1 MSGVNSS
8 MKLKSNPSLLP
19 ELNPLYDP
27 WDPIRSYR
35 KMGKHVVTS
44 VELTITNLCN
54 MRCEH
59 CAVGDSLTMTEGPKL
74 PLSLILHR
82 LDEVEY
88 LETISITGGEPSYH
102 EKTVRE
108 YIVPILQY
116 ARDRG
121 IRTQINSNLT
131 LDLSRYE
138 MIAPY
143 LDVMHISFNYLNVDD
158 FHQVGFA
165 NASHP
170 VSRDTA
176 ERMYERMVENTASL
190 SRDGLFISAESMINT
205 RTHEKLPAIHKLI
218 DEMGCKRHEV
228 HPMYPSSFASHLP
241 LLSLEQ
247 IRLAIERLLDAR
259 NSDMWMLF
267 GTLPFYACNEHL
279 EAQALIQRLR
289 KERNVTVR
297 NDPDGRNRLN
307 VNLFKGDVT
316 VTDFADMPP
325 LGNVQQDSL
334 DTVFARFE
342 QHPLNLRVN
351 CFCSEASCCGPNLL
365 VADSYYR
372 DVDFTKRKAII

>member
-1 MSGVNSS
+1 MNS
-8 MKLKSNPSLLP
+8 KSNLSLLP
-19 ELNPLYDP
+19 ELNPSYDP

-74 PLSLILHR
+74 PLSLILQR
-82 LDEVEY
+82 LDQVEH

-102 EKTVRE
+102 LKTVRE

-116 ARDRG
+116 ARGRG
-121 IRTQINSNLT
+121 IRTQLNSNVT
-131 LDLSRYE
+131 LDLARYE
-138 MIAPY
+138 QIAPY
-143 LDVMHISFNYLNVDD
+143 LDVLHISFNYLNVDD

-165 NASHP
+165 NASHT

-176 ERMYERMVENTASL
+176 VRMYERMVENTIAL
-190 SRDGLFISAESMINT
+190 SRNGLFVSAESMINS

-241 LLSLEQ
+241 LLSLDQ
-247 IRLAIERLLDAR
+247 MRMAIERLLDAR
-259 NSDMWMLF
+259 NPNMWMLF
-267 GTLPFYACNEHL
+267 GTLPFYACNEQI
-279 EAQALIQRLR
+279 EVQSLIQRLR
-289 KERNVTVR
+289 KVPNVTVR

-307 VNLFKGDVT
+307 VNLFTGDVT
-316 VTDFADMPP
+316 VTDFANMPP

-342 QHPLNLRVN
+342 QHPLNMRVN

-365 VADSYYR
+365 VADSYYPG
-372 DVDFTKRKAII
+372 VDFTKRKAII